1 MSFCALKWSYVSPTV
16 LTAGLT
22 RSDLAVLR
30 ALCWFFQDRDRT
42 PHDANCYPSVEK
54 LAAAT
59 GLRKSAVN
67 EAKKNLLKK
76 NLISWQRAANFKDDR
91 LETNNYTINC
101 PELQDLLKKNEAR
114 LKGPRETPTDE
125 EEEELRTP
133 SLRPGLLYVRPS
145 PESLADAFTEPLSAD
160 ESVWMADALEF
171 IRDTP
176 AKRTRLFAALRRSG
190 GLAACRAALD
200 RVRQTS
206 RNGRKIGNR
215 VGYLLTALHTGETPH
230 GKSDPA

>member
-1 MSFCALKWSYVSPTV
+1 MSFCALKWSYVSPAV
-16 LTAGLT
+16 LNAGLT

-30 ALCWFFQDRDRT
+30 ALCWFFQDKDRT
-42 PHDANCYPSVEK
+42 SNDENCYPSVEK

-59 GLRKSAVN
+59 GLKKSAVDV
-67 EAKKNLLKK
+67 AKRNLQKK

-91 LETNNYTINC
+91 LETNHYTINC

-114 LKGPRETPTDE
+114 LNAQRETPTDE
-125 EEEELRTP
+125 EEDELRTP
-133 SLRPGLLYVRPS
+133 SLRPGLLYVRPK
-145 PESLADAFTEPLSAD
+145 PESLAGAFPEPLSAD
-160 ESVWMADALEF
+160 ETVWMADALEF
-171 IRDTP
+171 ARDTP
-176 AKRTRLFAALRRSG
+176 ANRTSLYAALRKSG
-190 GLAACRAALD
+190 NLASCRAALD

-230 GKSDPA
+230 GKTDLA

>member
-1 MSFCALKWSYVSPTV
+1 MSFCALKWSYMSPAV
-16 LTAGLT
+16 LNGGLT

-30 ALCWFFQDRDRT
+30 ALCWFFQDKDRT
-42 PHDANCYPSVEK
+42 PHDVNCYPSVDK
-54 LAAAT
+54 LAAVT
-59 GLRKSAVN
+59 GLEKSAVN
-67 EAKKNLLKK
+67 AAKKHLLEK
-76 NLISWQRAANFKDDR
+76 NLISWQRAANFRDDR
-91 LETNNYTINC
+91 LKSNNYTINC
-101 PELQDLLKKNEAR
+101 PELQDLLKRNEAR

-133 SLRPGLLYVRPS
+133 SLKPGLLYVRPR
-145 PESLADAFTEPLSAD
+145 PESLADAFPEPLSAD
-160 ESVWMADALEF
+160 ETVWMADALEF

-176 AKRTRLFAALRRSG
+176 ANRTSLFAALRRSD

-230 GKSDPA
+230 SKTDSD